1 MLLWSL
7 QEAEK
12 AQTAADRWH
21 VAEYE
26 AAVTSRA
33 QPPGAKLAKRRVLN
47 LILVHKCVELSV
59 AAAVSAARCALRLP
73 DSDAMM
79 NPSAA
84 VAASSLYQYRITG
97 YYWLIRV
104 FVWGIQS
111 SRSCGSIRSGR

>member
-1 MLLWSL
+1 MRQQSHRAPSPQVPSLLNNAFSISFL
-7 QEAEK
+7 
-12 AQTAADRWH
+12 
-21 VAEYE
+21 Y
-26 AAVTSRA
+26 
-33 QPPGAKLAKRRVLN
+33 
-47 LILVHKCVELSV
+47 IKCIELSV

-84 VAASSLYQYRITG
+84 AAASSLYQYRITG